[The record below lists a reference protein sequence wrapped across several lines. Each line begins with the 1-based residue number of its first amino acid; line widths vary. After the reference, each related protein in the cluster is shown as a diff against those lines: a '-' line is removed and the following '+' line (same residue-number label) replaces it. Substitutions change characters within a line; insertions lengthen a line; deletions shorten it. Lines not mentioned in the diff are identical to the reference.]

1 MTVDEP
7 GSGGSRDTAGRDGP
21 RSDLPGPGSPP
32 GAGDRAR
39 LDASVRG
46 RVQGV
51 GYRVFALREA
61 GALGLD
67 GFVANEADGSVR
79 VVAEGRRTDLTTLV
93 ARLED
98 GPPAGHVDRVI
109 SRWEPARGIGRGF
122 RIESGAH
129 RGD

>member
-1 MTVDEP
+1 MT
-7 GSGGSRDTAGRDGP
+7 A
-21 RSDLPGPGSPP
+21 DLPGGL
-32 GAGDRAR
+32 GRAR

-51 GYRVFALREA
+51 GFRVFALREA
-61 GALGLD
+61 GMLGLD

-79 VVAEGRRTDLTTLV
+79 VVAEGRRADLEALA
-93 ARLED
+93 ARLAD
-98 GPPAGHVDRVI
+98 GPPAGYVDRVI
-109 SRWEPARGIGRGF
+109 ARWEPARGMAHGF

>member
-1 MTVDEP
+1 MSDE
-7 GSGGSRDTAGRDGP
+7 DV
-21 RSDLPGPGSPP
+21 
-32 GAGDRAR
+32 AR
-39 LDASVRG
+39 LEANVRG

-61 GALGLD
+61 TSLGLE

-79 VVAEGRRTDLTTLV
+79 VVAEGPRAALTSLL

-98 GPPAGHVDRVI
+98 GPPAGFVDRVI
-109 SRWEPARGIGRGF
+109 VRWEPARGMDGSF

>member
-1 MTVDEP
+1 V
-7 GSGGSRDTAGRDGP
+7 
-21 RSDLPGPGSPP
+21 SDDDR
-32 GAGDRAR
+32 GAPDDQAR
-39 LDASVRG
+39 LEANVRG

-51 GYRVFALREA
+51 GFRVFALREA
-61 GALGLD
+61 TYLGLD

-79 VVAEGRRTDLTTLV
+79 VVAEGPRAALTSLL

-98 GPPAGHVDRVI
+98 GPPAGFVDRVLA
-109 SRWEPARGIGRGF
+109 RWEPARGIVAGF

>member
-1 MTVDEP
+1 MT
-7 GSGGSRDTAGRDGP
+7 GSR
-21 RSDLPGPGSPP
+21 PGPT
-32 GAGDRAR
+32 RVR

-61 GALGLD
+61 TYLGLD
-67 GFVANEADGSVR
+67 GFVANQMDGSVR
-79 VVAEGRRTDLTTLV
+79 VVAEGDRDALEGLL

-98 GPPAGHVDRVI
+98 GPPAALVERVLQ
-109 SRWEPARGIGRGF
+109 RWEPARGIAGGF
-122 RIESGAH
+122 RIESGSH

>member
-1 MTVDEP
+1 MTWGGP
-7 GSGGSRDTAGRDGP
+7 GAAGRV
-21 RSDLPGPGSPP
+21 
-32 GAGDRAR
+32 R
-39 LDASVRG
+39 LEANVRG

-79 VVAEGRRTDLTTLV
+79 VMAEGRRMDLEAL
-93 ARLED
+93 AERLED
-98 GPPAGHVDRVI
+98 GPPAGYVNRVVT
-109 SRWEPARGIGRGF
+109 RWEPASGIARGF

>member
-1 MTVDEP
+1 MIADPP
-7 GSGGSRDTAGRDGP
+7 G
-21 RSDLPGPGSPP
+21 GPG
-32 GAGDRAR
+32 ARMR
-39 LDASVRG
+39 LDAGVRG

-79 VVAEGRRTDLTTLV
+79 VVAEGRRANLEALV
-93 ARLED
+93 TRLEV
-98 GPPAGHVDRVI
+98 GPPAGYVDRVTA
-109 SRWEPARGIGRGF
+109 RWEPARGIGRGF